1 MNVNAEG
8 IAGRGD
14 IFRLKKSVDA
24 ELSSYK
30 LLVKDDP
37 ARSKHIYSIGEQ
49 LIEYA
54 AKGRISR
61 SICIITHSHLCSKI
75 ICSMRLPPLH

>member
-1 MNVNAEG
+1 MNVNATG
-8 IAGRGD
+8 ITGRGD
-14 IFRLKKSVDA
+14 VFGLKGSIDA

-54 AKGRISR
+54 AKGEEVICGSAEASASSASSSSHTRIQ
-61 SICIITHSHLCSKI
+61 T
-75 ICSMRLPPLH
+75 

>member
-8 IAGRGD
+8 IVGRGD
-14 IFRLKKSVDA
+14 IFRLKNSVDS

-30 LLVKDDP
+30 LLVTDDP

-54 AKGRISR
+54 AKGEV
-61 SICIITHSHLCSKI
+61 L
-75 ICSMRLPPLH
+75 